1 VNKWI
6 LGVGLA
12 AAIVFWASLNA
23 FSATEYDGLFGD
35 TTFDIGPWQ
44 MELLP
49 DKQPYPSYVADPRR
63 PRMHFGVGAIS
74 NEVPERSGGIITLDA
89 GTRITLLKMQRG
101 MYIPR
106 L

>member
-1 VNKWI
+1 
-6 LGVGLA
+6 
-12 AAIVFWASLNA
+12 
-23 FSATEYDGLFGD
+23 
-35 TTFDIGPWQ
+35 
-44 MELLP
+44 
-49 DKQPYPSYVADPRR
+49 
-63 PRMHFGVGAIS
+63 MHFGVGAIS